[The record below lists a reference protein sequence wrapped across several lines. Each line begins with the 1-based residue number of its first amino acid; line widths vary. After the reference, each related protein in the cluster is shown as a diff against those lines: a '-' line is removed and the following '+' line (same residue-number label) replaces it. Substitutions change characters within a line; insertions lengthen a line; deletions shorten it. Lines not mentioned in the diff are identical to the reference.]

1 MTMTSDEAS
10 EIFIFV
16 SVTMTTPSNKTVLTA
31 DRYDRDGVI
40 NQMVMDIDANGDGI
54 VTENELHSEFV
65 VLMDK
70 NQGTLI
76 HMYNAITNDERGLN
90 H

>member
-1 MTMTSDEAS
+1 MVTTDRAPVAMTRYEAS
-10 EIFIFV
+10 ESFIFV
-16 SVTMTTPSNKTVLTA
+16 PVTITAPSNKTFLTA
-31 DRYDRDGVI
+31 VRYDRDGVI

-70 NQGTLI
+70 NQGRLT
-76 HMYNAITNDERGLN
+76 TPV
-90 H
+90 